1 MPKPSSTKSV
11 VSREASSETFTYRPY
26 PWVRIAIGVAFL
38 VFVAM
43 VVVAIK
49 AELKSVYLAL
59 SVIMAAF
66 ALIGVIESWVSRVD
80 IEPDTIVIKGV
91 FKTERIAF
99 SQITKVSAD
108 GGRIGV
114 FMKTGKWKKLP
125 EWLGANMSA
134 RRRIADRLGR

>member
-1 MPKPSSTKSV
+1 MRKSSSTKFV
-11 VSREASSETFTYRPY
+11 MSRDASNEVFTYRPY

-38 VFVAM
+38 IFAAITAIAIIADLKLIYIAVS
-43 VVVAIK
+43 VV
-49 AELKSVYLAL
+49 
-59 SVIMAAF
+59 MTAF
-66 ALIGVIESWVSRVD
+66 ALVGVIESWVSRVD
-80 IEPDTIVIKGV
+80 VEPDTIAIKGV
-91 FKTERIAF
+91 FKTERIAL
-99 SQITKVSAD
+99 SQVTKVSAD